1 VASGVFGGLRVN
13 SQPFLFAGSE
23 EGGIMERQI
32 VKIFDTTLRDG
43 EQSPGATMNI
53 EEKVMVARQLEKLN
67 VDVIEAG
74 FAASSDGD
82 FESVQRVSEL
92 VTSPI
97 VLSLSRTK
105 EADVVRAIK
114 AVEKAK
120 HPGLHI
126 FIATSDIHLKHKLM
140 MSRQEA
146 LDAAVWAVSYA
157 KKYLDYIEF
166 SAEDASRTDPAYL
179 VQIFGEAIK
188 VGAVTVNVPDTVGYA
203 IPYQYGALFKFL
215 RENVPGGKTVTWSA
229 HCHNDLGLAVAN
241 SLAAIENGARQVEC
255 TINGIGERAGNTSME
270 EVVMTLKTRED
281 VFAAVKTNIV
291 SEQIYSSSQLL
302 SQITGLIVPQNKPIV
317 GANAFAHEAGIHQDG
332 VLKYKLTYEIM
343 QPHDIGLDSNKLVLG
358 KHSGR
363 HAFVD
368 RLKQLG
374 IDYTGTDM
382 NKAFE
387 RFKTLADK
395 KKNVYDEDLLA
406 IVTEETIRLPDK
418 YELVYLNVTSSSMAV
433 PHATV
438 KMKVDGQEFLD
449 NASGDGMVDACYKVI
464 AKIAG
469 IEPKLE
475 RYSVKSITGG
485 TDAQGEVSCMIREN
499 GTSVN
504 GQGSH
509 TDIIMASALAFIN
522 ALNKLAHRER
532 YGHQAGLH
540 REGP

>member
-1 VASGVFGGLRVN
+1 
-13 SQPFLFAGSE
+13 
-23 EGGIMERQI
+23 MERDR

-53 EEKVMVARQLEKLN
+53 EEKVMIARQLEKLN
-67 VDVIEAG
+67 VDIIEAG

-97 VLSLSRTK
+97 VLSLARTK
-105 EADVVRAIK
+105 EGDVMRAIK

-146 LDAAVWAVSYA
+146 LDASVWAISYA

-188 VGAVTVNVPDTVGYA
+188 AGAVTINVPDTVGYA
-203 IPYQYGALFKFL
+203 IPQQYGALFQFL
-215 RENVPGGKTVTWSA
+215 REQVPGGKKVTWSA

-270 EVVMTLKTRED
+270 EVVMALKTRED
-281 VFAAVKTNIV
+281 VFSSVETNIV
-291 SEQIYSSSQLL
+291 TEQIYPSSQLL
-302 SQITGLIVPQNKPIV
+302 AQVTGLSVPNNKPVV

-343 QPHDIGLDSNKLVLG
+343 QPQTIGLDSNKLVLG

-363 HAFVD
+363 HAFID

-387 RFKTLADK
+387 RFKALADK

-406 IVTEETIRLPDK
+406 IVTEETVRLPDK
-418 YELVYLNVTSSSMAV
+418 YELIYLNVTSSSMAV

-438 KMKVDGQEFLD
+438 KMRVDGEEFLD
-449 NASGDGMVDACYKVI
+449 SASGDGMVDACYKVI
-464 AKIAG
+464 AKIAKV
-469 IEPKLE
+469 EPKLE
-475 RYSVKSITGG
+475 RYAVKSITGG
-485 TDAQGEVSCMIREN
+485 TDAQGEVSCMVREN

-532 YGHQAGLH
+532 YGRQAGAH

>member
-1 VASGVFGGLRVN
+1 
-13 SQPFLFAGSE
+13 
-23 EGGIMERQI
+23 MEREL

-53 EEKVMVARQLEKLN
+53 EEKILVARQLEKLN

-74 FAASSDGD
+74 FAASSEGD
-82 FESVQRVSEL
+82 FESVRRIAAL
-92 VTSPI
+92 IRTPI
-97 VLSLSRTK
+97 VLSLARTK
-105 EADVVRAIK
+105 EGDLVRAIQ
-114 AVEKAK
+114 AVEKAH
-120 HPGLHI
+120 HPGIHI

-166 SAEDASRTDPAYL
+166 SAEDASRTDPEYL
-179 VQIFGEAIK
+179 VQIFGETIK
-188 VGAVTVNVPDTVGYA
+188 AGAVTINVPDTTGYA
-203 IPYQYGALFKFL
+203 IPHQFGALFRFL
-215 RENVPGGKTVTWSA
+215 RERVPGASTVTWSA

-270 EVVMTLKTRED
+270 EVVMALKTRED
-281 VFAAVKTNIV
+281 VFSSVKTNIV
-291 SEQIYSSSQLL
+291 TEQIYPSSQLL
-302 SQITGLIVPQNKPIV
+302 SQITGIAVPINKPIV

-332 VLKYKLTYEIM
+332 VLTYEIM
-343 QPHDIGLDSNKLVLG
+343 QPQSIGLDSNRLVLG

-368 RLKQLG
+368 RLQQLG
-374 IDYTGTDM
+374 IDYTGIDM

-387 RFKTLADK
+387 RFKALADK
-395 KKNVYDEDLLA
+395 KKSVYDEDLIA
-406 IVTEETIRLPDK
+406 IVTEETVRLPDK

-438 KMKVDGQEFLD
+438 KMRVDDREFLD
-449 NASGDGMVDACYKVI
+449 SASGDGMVDACYKAI

-469 IEPKLE
+469 VDPKLE
-475 RYSVKSITGG
+475 RYAVKSITGG
-485 TDAQGEVSCMIREN
+485 TDALGEVSCLIREN
-499 GTSVN
+499 GMTVS

-532 YGHQAGLH
+532 YGRQAGAH

>member
-1 VASGVFGGLRVN
+1 
-13 SQPFLFAGSE
+13 
-23 EGGIMERQI
+23 MEREV

-53 EEKVMVARQLEKLN
+53 EEKVIIARQLENLK

-82 FESVQRVSEL
+82 FESVRRVAEL
-92 VTSPI
+92 VSTPI
-97 VLSLSRTK
+97 VLSLARTK
-105 EADVVRAIK
+105 ELDVTRAIK
-114 AVEKAK
+114 AAEKAK
-120 HPGLHI
+120 RPGIHI

-146 LDAAVWAVSYA
+146 LDAAVWAISFA

-166 SAEDASRTDPAYL
+166 SAEDASRSDRDYL
-179 VQIFGEAIK
+179 VQIFGEAIRA
-188 VGAVTVNVPDTVGYA
+188 GAVTINAPDTVGYA
-203 IPYQYGALFKFL
+203 IPHQYGELFKYL
-215 RENVPGGKTVTWSA
+215 REKTPGGNKVTWSA

-270 EVVMTLKTRED
+270 EVVMALRTRED
-281 VFAAVKTNIV
+281 VFANVKTNVV
-291 SEQIYSSSQLL
+291 SEQIASASQTLA
-302 SQITGLIVPQNKPIV
+302 QVTGLAVPQNKPIV

-343 QPHDIGLDSNKLVLG
+343 KPQDIGLDSNKLVLG

-363 HAFVD
+363 HAFID
-368 RLKQLG
+368 RLKHLG
-374 IDYTGTDM
+374 IDYTGVDM
-382 NKAFE
+382 NQAFE
-387 RFKTLADK
+387 RFKALADK
-395 KKNVYDEDLLA
+395 KKNIYDEDLIA
-406 IVTEETIRLPDK
+406 IVTEEAVRRIDK

-438 KMKVDGQEFLD
+438 KMKVGEQEFID
-449 NASGDGMVDACYKVI
+449 SASGDGMVDACYKAI

-485 TDAQGEVSCMIREN
+485 TDAQGEVTCLIREN

-509 TDIIMASALAFIN
+509 TDIIMASALAYVN
-522 ALNKLAHRER
+522 ALNKLAHRDR

>member
-1 VASGVFGGLRVN
+1 
-13 SQPFLFAGSE
+13 
-23 EGGIMERQI
+23 MEREV

-43 EQSPGATMNI
+43 EQSPGATMNV
-53 EEKVMVARQLEKLN
+53 EEKIMVARQLEKLN

-74 FAASSDGD
+74 FAASSEGD
-82 FESVQRVSEL
+82 FEAVRRVAEL
-92 VTSPI
+92 VERPI
-97 VLSLSRTK
+97 VLSLARTRR
-105 EADVVRAIK
+105 EDVERAIR

-120 HPGLHI
+120 HPGIHI

-140 MSRQEA
+140 MGRQEV
-146 LDAAVWAVSYA
+146 LDAAVWAVSHA

-166 SAEDASRTDPAYL
+166 SAEDASRTDPEYL
-179 VQIFGEAIK
+179 VEIFGEVIRA
-188 VGAVTVNVPDTVGYA
+188 GAVTVNVPDTTGYA
-203 IPYQYGALFKFL
+203 IPHQYGALFRYLK
-215 RENVPGGKTVTWSA
+215 EKTPGGDRVTWSA

-270 EVVMTLKTRED
+270 EVVMALKTRAD
-281 VFAAVKTNIV
+281 VFHYVTTHIV
-291 SEQIYSSSQLL
+291 TEQIYPASQLL
-302 SQITGLIVPQNKPIV
+302 ARITGIAVPINKPIV

-332 VLKYKLTYEIM
+332 VIKYKPTYEIM
-343 QPHDIGLDSNKLVLG
+343 QPQTVGRPSNRLVLG

-363 HAFVD
+363 RGFVE
-368 RLKQLG
+368 RLRELG
-374 IDYTGTDM
+374 IDYSGVDM

-387 RFKTLADK
+387 RFKALADK
-395 KKNVYDEDLLA
+395 KKEIYDEDLIS
-406 IVTEETIRLPDK
+406 IVAEESIRAPDK

-449 NASGDGMVDACYKVI
+449 SASGDGMVDACYKAI

-469 IEPKLE
+469 VQPKLE

-485 TDAQGEVSCMIREN
+485 TDAQGEVLCMIQSN
-499 GTSVN
+499 GVTVS
-504 GQGSH
+504 GQGVH

-522 ALNKLAHRER
+522 ALNKLAHHER
-532 YGHQAGLH
+532 YSRVGVR